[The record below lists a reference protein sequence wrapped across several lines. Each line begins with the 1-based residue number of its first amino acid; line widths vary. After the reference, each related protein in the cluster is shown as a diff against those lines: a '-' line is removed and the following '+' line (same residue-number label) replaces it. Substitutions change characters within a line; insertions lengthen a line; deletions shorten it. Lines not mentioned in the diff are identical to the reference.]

1 MALHAVLR
9 HLFSQFWNT
18 IDKQGHSESFTFIQT
33 FRDPS
38 MDVLDEDEVTP
49 RTGLAGHKAKCGVQL
64 AYL

>member
-1 MALHAVLR
+1 
-9 HLFSQFWNT
+9 
-18 IDKQGHSESFTFIQT
+18 
-33 FRDPS
+33 